1 MNKQQTFNKVV
12 RHLRRQGR
20 ATDSKGTCM
29 YRTPNGRSCAVG
41 CLIPD
46 ELYHESMEG
55 KAVGTTSSPLSGFM
69 ASKITALVELLE
81 IDVVLARDL
90 QTVHDHDTLDLEFG
104 FECVALRHGLKVPDV
119 V

>member
-41 CLIPD
+41 CLVPD
-46 ELYHESMEG
+46 ELYSEYMEG
-55 KAVGTTSSPLSGFM
+55 MAVGTASNPSQGYQAKGM
-69 ASKITALVELLE
+69 AAFVEFLE
-81 IDVVLARDL
+81 LDTTLARDL
-90 QTVHDHDTLDLEFG
+90 QTIHDNDMLDLEFG
-104 FECVALRHGLKVPDV
+104 FECVALKHGLKVPDAV
-119 V
+119 